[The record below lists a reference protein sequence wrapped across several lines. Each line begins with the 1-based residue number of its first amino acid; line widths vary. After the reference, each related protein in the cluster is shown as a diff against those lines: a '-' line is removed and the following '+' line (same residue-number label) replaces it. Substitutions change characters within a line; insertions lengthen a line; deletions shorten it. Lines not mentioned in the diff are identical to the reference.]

1 MLYSLKKL
9 GGANIVQDLYGWERS
24 DYTSQHIKPTFI
36 FEIQEA
42 VEQIK
47 DSSQVDNNRNKL
59 SERKQSCMKIANSH
73 KILRFCVYSGKG
85 VDELKKIAWLNM
97 KNLKN
102 AIKIVK

>member
-1 MLYSLKKL
+1 MLKGLKQL

-24 DYTSQHIKPTFI
+24 DYTTLHIKPTFI

-47 DSSQVDNNRNKL
+47 DNSQVDNSKKNL
-59 SERKQSCMKIANSH
+59 SEQKQACIKIANSH

-97 KNLKN
+97 
-102 AIKIVK
+102 